1 MFEEA
6 LQKHEID
13 IISAPAKSPERKRNL
28 IAGLHW
34 ASDAVQ
40 RLDDQ
45 VGQAIVQFRRRKAE
59 EKLPISDDERPHEIQ
74 RQIRRAAIYRAG
86 GWSAIFAE
94 ILIATVAILLVMSLF
109 GFSGLVWAIPALLVA
124 TVVTLL
130 IARPIHA
137 AILILAERVGD
148 PLESRARVRKWFIRP
163 AFLLV
168 VVTVVA
174 YIAMQRL
181 DAETLLALQPILSGL
196 LFVGML
202 GFVFLGAA
210 LLVLTALLSWS
221 RPASAHYEELLTR
234 RQRIASKRDLWQH
247 EYNELAVEAGQHQ
260 AATGVTSPP
269 VEVPVDV
276 PSNGHPKD
284 EKSIAALAGVKAGVM
299 LLAAAALFGSSG
311 CGATPTLKAEPLAE
325 RVSLDYVVDAS
336 GVLNPPALHQAG
348 QNLLKR
354 TELIVEQH
362 QVTDLRV
369 DWFGPN
375 GWSAQERL
383 SLKLPP
389 PPHVVISKTEVSE
402 IGKLRP
408 DVAAA
413 GKNRDQ
419 KAIADATANAHG
431 QYLAE
436 LEKNLAPLS
445 LETLI
450 PGPEVQSR
458 CTDLNGVLARFT
470 SRTSVTR
477 QLVAIITD
485 GRQNCGTQEIEP
497 VTWQK
502 GVAVVIMVV
511 PGTESDGRYD
521 FEARKGQFTT
531 SCPWCVIVPYYR
543 EDIDAVV
550 AEAVRTNDAY
560 GQKK

>member
-13 IISAPAKSPERKRNL
+13 IVSAPVKSLERKRNL
-28 IAGLHW
+28 VAGLHW

-45 VGQAIVQFRRRKAE
+45 VRQAIVQFRRRKAE
-59 EKLPISDDERPHEIQ
+59 EKLSISDDERPHEIQ

-109 GFSGLVWAIPALLVA
+109 GFSPLVWSIPALLVA

-168 VVTVVA
+168 VLTVVA

-210 LLVLTALLSWS
+210 LLVVTALLLWS
-221 RPASAHYEELLTR
+221 RPAAAHYEELLTQ
-234 RQRIASKRDLWQH
+234 RQRIASKRDQWQH
-247 EYNELAVEAGQHQ
+247 EYNGFEVESGAHLAPTDAV
-260 AATGVTSPP
+260 SPP
-269 VEVPVDV
+269 VEVPAEV
-276 PSNGHPKD
+276 PSNGQPSD
-284 EKSIAALAGVKAGVM
+284 GKSITALAGAKVGVV

-311 CGATPTLKAEPLAE
+311 CVATPTLKAEPAAE

-336 GVLNPPALHQAG
+336 GVLNPPALQQAG
-348 QNLLKR
+348 QNLLKS
-354 TELIVEQH
+354 TELIVEQNH
-362 QVTDLRV
+362 VTDLRV

-375 GWSAQERL
+375 GWLAQERL
-383 SLKLPP
+383 YLQLPTP
-389 PPHVVISKTEVSE
+389 THIVIGKPGPSE

-408 DVAAA
+408 DVEEA

-419 KAIADATANAHG
+419 KAVADAMVTARAK
-431 QYLAE
+431 YVAE
-436 LEKNLAPLS
+436 MKKNLAPLS

-450 PGPEVQSR
+450 PAPEVQSN
-458 CTDLNGVLARFT
+458 CTDINGALARFR
-470 SRTSVTR
+470 SRTSAARQVVTI
-477 QLVAIITD
+477 VTD
-485 GRQNCGTQEIEP
+485 GRQNCGTHEIKP

-502 GVAVVIMVV
+502 GVAIVIVVV
-511 PGTESDGRYD
+511 PGTEYDGRDD
-521 FEARKGQFTT
+521 FETRRDKFAAA
-531 SCPWCVIVPYYR
+531 CPWCVIVPFYR
-543 EDIDAVV
+543 EDMDAVV
-550 AEAVRTNDAY
+550 TEAVRTSDDYAA
-560 GQKK
+560 KK